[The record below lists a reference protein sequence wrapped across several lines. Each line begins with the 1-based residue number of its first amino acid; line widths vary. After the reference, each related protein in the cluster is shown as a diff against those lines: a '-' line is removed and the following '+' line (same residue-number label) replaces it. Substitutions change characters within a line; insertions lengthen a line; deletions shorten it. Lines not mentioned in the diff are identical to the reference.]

1 MAITKAEFWKLT
13 NAQQALLWG
22 KMTMRERATVRDMSE
37 VERHPFWPHTGQ
49 RIEWHETD
57 MAQNERRRA
66 WIGQSTGWRPVLIT
80 LHNRRST
87 RGDPARVAEKIV
99 ASSIRVINRGPR

>member
-1 MAITKAEFWKLT
+1 MEISKAEFWKLS
-13 NAQQALLWG
+13 NAQQAMLWG
-22 KMTMRERATVRDMSE
+22 KMTPRERIAVRDMSE
-37 VERHPFWPHTGQ
+37 AERHPFWPYTGQ

-57 MAQNERRRA
+57 MEPNERRRA
-66 WIGQSTGWRPVLIT
+66 WIEQSTGWRPVLIT

-87 RGDPARVAEKIV
+87 GGDPVRVADKIV